1 MEETNANLDEI
12 VEYAAQLQE
21 GTEIRPLWGTAQL
34 FAEPHYMHGAATSP
48 SVDVFVRAAAQ
59 VKKAMDAT
67 RRLGGENFN
76 FWGGREGYAF
86 LPTTDLKTEREHAA
100 MFFKMARD
108 YWVKDL
114 KQKGK
119 PLLIEPKPQEP
130 SKHQYDWDVGTTAGF
145 LREFHLEKDFRL
157 NVECNHATLAG
168 HSCSHEIETAVAMDM
183 LGGLDANT
191 GDPQVGWD
199 TDQFMTDGREAALV
213 LSAIVR
219 SKGFAPGGINFDAK
233 TRRESTDVNDLLY
246 AHIGGMDAMAN
257 GLKLAA
263 KLVDPDGALERVK
276 RERYSSWAS
285 ELGAKIEKGKATLKE
300 LEKLA
305 LEADGEPVVGS
316 GKQELA
322 DNIIA
327 AVVG

>member
-1 MEETNANLDEI
+1 MN
-12 VEYAAQLQE
+12 
-21 GTEIRPLWGTAQL
+21 
-34 FAEPHYMHGAATSP
+34 SP

-114 KQKGK
+114 KQTGK

-219 SKGFAPGGINFDAK
+219 SNGFAPGGINFDAK

-246 AHIGGMDAMAN
+246 AHIGGMDAMAK

-263 KLVDPDGALERVK
+263 KLVDPDGALEGVK
-276 RERYSSWAS
+276 RERYSSWVS

>member
-1 MEETNANLDEI
+1 MN
-12 VEYAAQLQE
+12 
-21 GTEIRPLWGTAQL
+21 
-34 FAEPHYMHGAATSP
+34 SP

-67 RRLGGENFN
+67 ARLGGENFN

-86 LPTTDLKTEREHAA
+86 LPTTELKTERTHAA

-145 LREFHLEKDFRL
+145 LREFRLEKDFRL

-246 AHIGGMDAMAN
+246 AHIGGMDAMAK

-305 LEADGEPVVGS
+305 LEADGEPAVGS

>member
-1 MEETNANLDEI
+1 M
-12 VEYAAQLQE
+12 
-21 GTEIRPLWGTAQL
+21 
-34 FAEPHYMHGAATSP
+34 
-48 SVDVFVRAAAQ
+48 DVFVRAAAQ

-67 RRLGGENFN
+67 ARLGGENFN

-86 LPTTDLKTEREHAA
+86 LPTTELKTERTHAA

-145 LREFHLEKDFRL
+145 LREFGLEKDFKL

-246 AHIGGMDAMAN
+246 AHIGGMDAMAK

-305 LEADGEPVVGS
+305 LEAGGEPAVGS

>member
-1 MEETNANLDEI
+1 
-12 VEYAAQLQE
+12 
-21 GTEIRPLWGTAQL
+21 
-34 FAEPHYMHGAATSP
+34 
-48 SVDVFVRAAAQ
+48 
-59 VKKAMDAT
+59 MDAT

-76 FWGGREGYAF
+76 FWGGPRGLRFPAHDGLEN
-86 LPTTDLKTEREHAA
+86 EREHAA

-145 LREFHLEKDFRL
+145 LREFGLEKDFRL

-213 LSAIVR
+213 LSRDCSDQGLRPGRHQLRRQNRARVHRRQRPALRAHRRHGRHGQGSEAGGQVGWIPTALW
-219 SKGFAPGGINFDAK
+219 KGSSARG
-233 TRRESTDVNDLLY
+233 TR
-246 AHIGGMDAMAN
+246 AG
-257 GLKLAA
+257 
-263 KLVDPDGALERVK
+263 
-276 RERYSSWAS
+276 
-285 ELGAKIEKGKATLKE
+285 
-300 LEKLA
+300 
-305 LEADGEPVVGS
+305 
-316 GKQELA
+316 
-322 DNIIA
+322 
-327 AVVG
+327 

>member
-1 MEETNANLDEI
+1 
-12 VEYAAQLQE
+12 
-21 GTEIRPLWGTAQL
+21 
-34 FAEPHYMHGAATSP
+34 
-48 SVDVFVRAAAQ
+48 
-59 VKKAMDAT
+59 
-67 RRLGGENFN
+67 
-76 FWGGREGYAF
+76 
-86 LPTTDLKTEREHAA
+86 

-145 LREFHLEKDFRL
+145 LREFGLEKDFKL

-246 AHIGGMDAMAN
+246 AHIGGMDAMAK

-305 LEADGEPVVGS
+305 LEADGEPAVGS